1 MAYFFQQKNGELERL
16 NCRQFHINMKHIN
29 PSSENRWSYPTSPF
43 GSITGKRPKPMGIQ
57 HTPDFNRMQADHRW
71 HAPNPMLEHQFLTC
85 GACLGQMHLT
95 TSGQTI
101 TRAWVKLPLER
112 ECFYL
117 LANGT
122 LTPVDD
128 RTFHEGQP
136 KRVPTTNSRENDCQP
151 QTRRTPKA

>member
-1 MAYFFQQKNGELERL
+1 
-16 NCRQFHINMKHIN
+16 
-29 PSSENRWSYPTSPF
+29 
-43 GSITGKRPKPMGIQ
+43 
-57 HTPDFNRMQADHRW
+57 
-71 HAPNPMLEHQFLTC
+71 
-85 GACLGQMHLT
+85 MHLT

-128 RTFHEGQP
+128 RTFHEGP
-136 KRVPTTNSRENDCQP
+136 A
-151 QTRRTPKA
+151 QTRPHHHQLPGE